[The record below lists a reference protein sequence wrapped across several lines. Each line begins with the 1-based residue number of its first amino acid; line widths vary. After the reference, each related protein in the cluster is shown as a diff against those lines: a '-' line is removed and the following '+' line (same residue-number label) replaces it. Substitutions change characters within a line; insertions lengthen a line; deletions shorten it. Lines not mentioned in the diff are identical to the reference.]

1 MTGYFEFANPTRLCA
16 GKGAIG
22 NLAYELK
29 MLQVMRP
36 MILSDAVLA
45 KIGTLHM
52 VLDALREVRIGRIF
66 TDIPRDSSIETVNRI
81 AQEYR
86 DYGCDGIVA
95 VGGGSVLDT
104 AKGVRLLISQGD
116 DNLLDRSRKAM
127 PELHYLQWAIPRR
140 DRIRDSSIWMKRLQ
154 KSSCAKRRSWI
165 WRLLMKITAPLH
177 W

>member
-116 DNLLDRSRKAM
+116 DNLLDLMGCECLTKETHI
-127 PELHYLQWAIPRR
+127 PFVAIPTTAGTGS
-140 DRIRDSSIWMKRLQ
+140 DP
-154 KSSCAKRRSWI
+154 KSGTKY
-165 WRLLMKITAPLH
+165 
-177 W
+177 

>member
-86 DYGCDGIVA
+86 IMAVMALWQSAAEVYWIRQREYGFSSAREMTIC
-95 VGGGSVLDT
+95 
-104 AKGVRLLISQGD
+104 LI
-116 DNLLDRSRKAM
+116 
-127 PELHYLQWAIPRR
+127 
-140 DRIRDSSIWMKRLQ
+140 
-154 KSSCAKRRSWI
+154 
-165 WRLLMKITAPLH
+165 
-177 W
+177 

>member
-1 MTGYFEFANPTRLCA
+1 
-16 GKGAIG
+16 
-22 NLAYELK
+22 

-104 AKGVRLLISQGD
+104 GKGSTASTSSQGD
-116 DNLLDRSRKAM
+116 DICL
-127 PELHYLQWAIPRR
+127 I
-140 DRIRDSSIWMKRLQ
+140 
-154 KSSCAKRRSWI
+154 
-165 WRLLMKITAPLH
+165 
-177 W
+177 